1 MANSRAYLGVIC
13 TLAILDMT
21 GASKLCSTDFA
32 SKSFS
37 SLITVFDGDK
47 LLLFM
52 DATVN
57 EPVFYPKSSRFL
69 VLAPL
74 RRLFIDSTS
83 SSWEDR
89 LNMSVSLI

>member
-32 SKSFS
+32 SNMFE

-47 LLLFM
+47 LLYM
-52 DATVN
+52 DLIVN
-57 EPVFYPKSSRFL
+57 EPVFCPKSSRF
-69 VLAPL
+69 VFAPL
-74 RRLFIDSTS
+74 RMLFVDSPS
-83 SSWEDR
+83 SS
-89 LNMSVSLI
+89 